1 MFAKQRVPVK
11 CPRCG
16 TTFAAEVHTII
27 DVGQEPAL
35 KDQFLTGRLN
45 GTACPSCNT
54 PVALAAP
61 ILYHDPQKEFIGVYV
76 PPQANLTEPERQ
88 RRIGELTNLLISKL
102 PAERRKAYLLQ
113 PKQYLSLQSMM
124 EAILA
129 ADGITSEMIQA
140 QRARIDLMQRLMQ
153 AATSEERLRAA
164 VAENDDKLD
173 EGFFELM
180 SAMVENA
187 ASSGDQRS
195 AQQLAAFV
203 NVVLSMSSLGRKLIA
218 QQQIVAGLNENTT
231 REEILDRLLKA
242 EEDAAIEM
250 LVAVARPLM
259 DYQFLLLFSNRIEEA
274 EKPKD
279 RDEVL
284 RLRALRD
291 RVLELQRQQDEAVRA
306 VMEDA
311 AQLLRT
317 VLDSPDP
324 AATLRAH
331 KAELGDPFLSLLSA
345 NIEAATR
352 QGAAATARR
361 LREIW
366 LMALDVLE
374 EDLPAQ
380 IRLINRLLRADYPE
394 GTRRLLLENRAELD
408 QQLIESM
415 RQMAAA
421 LREQG
426 QEEMAKRLDDIRA
439 QATLML

>member
-1 MFAKQRVPVK
+1 
-11 CPRCG
+11 
-16 TTFAAEVHTII
+16 
-27 DVGQEPAL
+27 
-35 KDQFLTGRLN
+35 
-45 GTACPSCNT
+45 
-54 PVALAAP
+54 
-61 ILYHDPQKEFIGVYV
+61 
-76 PPQANLTEPERQ
+76 
-88 RRIGELTNLLISKL
+88 
-102 PAERRKAYLLQ
+102 
-113 PKQYLSLQSMM
+113 
-124 EAILA
+124 
-129 ADGITSEMIQA
+129 
-140 QRARIDLMQRLMQ
+140 
-153 AATSEERLRAA
+153 
-164 VAENDDKLD
+164 
-173 EGFFELM
+173 
-180 SAMVENA
+180 MVENA

-274 EKPKD
+274 EKRKD